1 MDNFNAIIEEEDGA
15 QLIGDNIE
23 SNSNK
28 SQLIRDNIEISSNNP
43 GMEGTVE
50 GQKNR
55 EEEVQQAQSTAIIN
69 NKYCGGAKITSTKA
83 AQEIVLPS
91 YEGLRLYN
99 PGNNCYIHAALNSI
113 VTNPD
118 ITEEINYAFQL
129 PGMPPF
135 FGKLKTWL
143 CAEKTF

>member
-43 GMEGTVE
+43 GMEGLVE

-69 NKYCGGAKITSTKA
+69 NKYCGGA
-83 AQEIVLPS
+83 
-91 YEGLRLYN
+91 
-99 PGNNCYIHAALNSI
+99 NNTQY
-113 VTNPD
+113 
-118 ITEEINYAFQL
+118 
-129 PGMPPF
+129 
-135 FGKLKTWL
+135 
-143 CAEKTF
+143 

>member
-1 MDNFNAIIEEEDGA
+1 MTTIMKSVSGQNLPRSIMDTEDA
-15 QLIGDNIE
+15 RKAL
-23 SNSNK
+23 
-28 SQLIRDNIEISSNNP
+28 
-43 GMEGTVE
+43 EGKKNEKQVE
-50 GQKNR
+50 
-55 EEEVQQAQSTAIIN
+55 QAQSIVKAQAAN
-69 NKYCGGAKITSTKA
+69 QAHSKEMLNDKYCGGAKISSTKA
-83 AQEIVLPS
+83 GQDIVLPS

-113 VTNPD
+113 VTNPN
-118 ITEEINYAFQL
+118 IMEEINYAFQL